1 MLYRFGKMH
10 DVPCGCGFAF
20 DHEVCGPMPDC
31 AAEIHFDATV
41 AGCGDV
47 VARLFSGGVVVGEA
61 AYTST
66 GHDDM
71 GHIHITAVAHGPVS
85 VVNSCADATV
95 YRCSMLM
102 RELS

>member
-1 MLYRFGKMH
+1 MLYRFGKMQ
-10 DVPCGCGFAF
+10 DVPFGCELAF
-20 DHEVCGPMPDC
+20 DHEVCGPMPDG

-41 AGCGDV
+41 AGCGDA
-47 VARLFSGGVVVGEA
+47 VARIFSGVAVVGDA

-71 GHIHITAVAHGPVS
+71 GHIRITAVAHGPVS

-95 YRCSMLM
+95 YMCSLM
-102 RELS
+102 ARPI